1 MLSVKTEM
9 MIDKMDKVMEKFKAK
24 MTLDDMMNMESDDLA
39 LLKESMELYEMSC
52 EIAVK
57 QAKVIERIDKTTQ
70 ELLEINKQLLLKA
83 NGLA

>member
-1 MLSVKTEM
+1 MIQAKT
-9 MIDKMDKVMEKFKAK
+9 
-24 MTLDDMMNMESDDLA
+24 
-39 LLKESMELYEMSC
+39 MELYEMSC